1 LDKVSASWFHRGVAA
16 IPQFDWIDIE
26 NKFVAGEMSM
36 RALAMQHGIKP
47 GTLAKH
53 ANRPDVTGKT
63 WHEKRAERQTRGKD
77 DTIKALAQED
87 VKRAVREAKVRD
99 AALDMI
105 YDAIEKQRAQWRE
118 THFVQEIDR
127 DGTEIVVER
136 PKHMVRADELRELL
150 DRIVAL
156 AGRPMVMTASA
167 EGDGLGVSISG
178 GVSEDDAKSVLLGLA
193 STIRAGRRATVV
205 SHRGPEEPDPDGG

>member
-1 LDKVSASWFHRGVAA
+1 MAA
-16 IPQFDWIDIE
+16 IPQFDWITIE
-26 NKFVAGEMSM
+26 NEFVAGEMSM
-36 RALAMQHGIKP
+36 RALAMAHGAKP

-53 ANRPDVTGKT
+53 ANRPDVTGKN
-63 WHEKRAERQTRGKD
+63 WHEKRAERQTIGKNK
-77 DTIKALAQED
+77 TIQKFAEND
-87 VKRAVREAKVRD
+87 VDRAIREARVRD

-118 THFVQEIDR
+118 THFVEELDR
-127 DGTEIVVER
+127 DGDKILVER
-136 PKHMVRADELRELL
+136 PKHQVRADELRELL

-193 STIRAGRRATVV
+193 STIRAGRRAAVV
-205 SHRGPEEPDPDGG
+205 PYRGPEDSDPDGG